1 MSRGLPSEET
11 ALKLL
16 MHAGCSKKVVQHCRA
31 AADLAVEIAEA
42 CKKKGLVVNVELV
55 RIGALL
61 HDIGRAKTHSVDH
74 GIVGA
79 YIARELGLPDALVS
93 IIERH
98 VGSGI
103 TESEAEKLRW
113 PVKSYVPES
122 IEERIVAYADKLIE
136 GSMRMPIEVVFER
149 FRRDKHIPEA
159 SVERLKQWHEEL
171 SFCLE

>member
-1 MSRGLPSEET
+1 VSRGLPSEET

-16 MHAGCSKKVVQHCRA
+16 MNIGCSKKVVKHCRA
-31 AADLAVEIAEA
+31 VADLAVEIAET
-42 CKKKGLVVNVELV
+42 CTKKGFVVNVELV

-61 HDIGRAKTHSVDH
+61 HDIGRSKTHGVDH

-79 YIARELGLPDALVS
+79 HIARELNLPDDLVS

-103 TESEAEKLRW
+103 TESEAEKLGW
-113 PVKSYVPES
+113 PVKSYIPES

-149 FRRDKHIPEA
+149 FRQDRHIPDA

-171 SFCLE
+171 SFCLK